1 MSHTNAHN
9 HNHNNIHTHIGYT
22 YYKIERTF
30 QDGCYPDDEP
40 KDCNLTKE
48 LFVFSTID
56 EVVDYLVEYENL
68 PRNPA
73 NVGLYHRVEGDELGV
88 SIDVLYYIFPV
99 KKYTKSSSQ
108 VEDTTGEDIYPLT
121 SPW

>member
-1 MSHTNAHN
+1 MSHMNAH
-9 HNHNNIHTHIGYT
+9 IHTHIGYT

-30 QDGCYPDDEP
+30 QDGCYPDAEP

-48 LFVFSTID
+48 LFVFSTIE

-73 NVGLYHRVEGDELGV
+73 NVGLYHCVDGDELGV
-88 SIDVLYYIFPV
+88 TIDVLYYIFPV
-99 KKYTKSSSQ
+99 KKYNKTCPNVISK
-108 VEDTTGEDIYPLT
+108 GEDVLPGETIHSLI